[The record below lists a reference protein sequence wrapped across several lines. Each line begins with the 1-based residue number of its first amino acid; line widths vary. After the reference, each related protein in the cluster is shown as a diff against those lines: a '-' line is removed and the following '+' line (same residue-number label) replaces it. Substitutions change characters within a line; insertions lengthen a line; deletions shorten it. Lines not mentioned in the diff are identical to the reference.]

1 MSKFTVA
8 NAALNLLGKK
18 ILIVGGT
25 QGIGKA
31 TAIEFS
37 KLGASVMILGRSL
50 EKGQQVLGEMSSN
63 KQNPQFFE
71 FDQLDVLNISNVKKF
86 CSRLLDHSEFQQGLD
101 GLVLCAGG
109 LNYGARRVTEEGF
122 EMTFA
127 QNYLSRFAL
136 IQGLLPL
143 LSKNG
148 GRVVNCLGANQG
160 SQIYLDD
167 FQLEKPSYLPF
178 FIRAADQYG
187 AMTDAVTKELAKLHG
202 KDINGPMFFHLF
214 PDDSLKTQEALISPT
229 VLKHSQ
235 LDNTPFHDKQKAFY
249 NTCFAIRKI
258 IKEKLYRVQSTNL
271 EQYFLK
277 KFNVSRAQVYRLM
290 DCASVLECLYGLYP
304 LPHKYRICKELKQKA
319 GVGKECRQLWSDV
332 LKHGT
337 FEDQIDQFNYDA
349 LPKLVEKP
357 RKKSIGQDSDPGD
370 GDDTLSDIP
379 SKRRTSE
386 PIFRNVK
393 PKSDFRHFPNNEP
406 LSWYRSDANNSNPQ
420 KPMNT
425 DSNAKG
431 MHTLPGISSF
441 KIQPSIIKR
450 TFQYPTNSDLD
461 NSSKRSSPSMPL
473 SYVPEQPKNSNV
485 KESSYQTG
493 ETQPQEQSKKLD
505 PIQSLSSQPETSQF
519 VFCQDI
525 KEVRTDDATNPIPYI
540 LSPPRSVNQ
549 CVCISSELDYKS
561 IVNISSPHPCSH
573 CQNSRP
579 ENDNEKSVEVDYE
592 THVQELQE
600 IEKQFLICQEA
611 MVSLAQKGYQLTPF
625 VDGQWVN
632 VPITEWRIVP
642 NEELVNQNITKPSS
656 TLKPDQMLYS
666 KISSSSPLTPDTRTR
681 RAFSADAI
689 RPLKSFNTSP
699 ESYRDRHSSL
709 TSSSSFDH
717 LLLAASAAGQ
727 WTEPS

>member
-214 PDDSLKTQEALISPT
+214 PGIVNTQSATNQGFPWFVTFPGSIALSLIGRSTQSVAEQIVYMVSGKEFGGSEMNGSLVNEKGEVVEGKESILQHST
-229 VLKHSQ
+229 VVYDYS
-235 LDNTPFHDKQKAFY
+235 
-249 NTCFAIRKI
+249 
-258 IKEKLYRVQSTNL
+258 
-271 EQYFLK
+271 
-277 KFNVSRAQVYRLM
+277 VSL
-290 DCASVLECLYGLYP
+290 
-304 LPHKYRICKELKQKA
+304 LKQ
-319 GVGKECRQLWSDV
+319 
-332 LKHGT
+332 
-337 FEDQIDQFNYDA
+337 
-349 LPKLVEKP
+349 
-357 RKKSIGQDSDPGD
+357 
-370 GDDTLSDIP
+370 
-379 SKRRTSE
+379 
-386 PIFRNVK
+386 
-393 PKSDFRHFPNNEP
+393 
-406 LSWYRSDANNSNPQ
+406 
-420 KPMNT
+420 
-425 DSNAKG
+425 
-431 MHTLPGISSF
+431 
-441 KIQPSIIKR
+441 
-450 TFQYPTNSDLD
+450 
-461 NSSKRSSPSMPL
+461 
-473 SYVPEQPKNSNV
+473 
-485 KESSYQTG
+485 
-493 ETQPQEQSKKLD
+493 
-505 PIQSLSSQPETSQF
+505 
-519 VFCQDI
+519 
-525 KEVRTDDATNPIPYI
+525 
-540 LSPPRSVNQ
+540 
-549 CVCISSELDYKS
+549 
-561 IVNISSPHPCSH
+561 
-573 CQNSRP
+573 
-579 ENDNEKSVEVDYE
+579 
-592 THVQELQE
+592 
-600 IEKQFLICQEA
+600 
-611 MVSLAQKGYQLTPF
+611 
-625 VDGQWVN
+625 
-632 VPITEWRIVP
+632 
-642 NEELVNQNITKPSS
+642 
-656 TLKPDQMLYS
+656 
-666 KISSSSPLTPDTRTR
+666 
-681 RAFSADAI
+681 
-689 RPLKSFNTSP
+689 
-699 ESYRDRHSSL
+699 
-709 TSSSSFDH
+709 
-717 LLLAASAAGQ
+717 
-727 WTEPS
+727 